1 MKKMILSL
9 LVLSSVAQSSELDNL
24 INTSNAI
31 VDQIDRGI
39 MLVGAAQE
47 FAYTG
52 SGLSDGTL
60 SSTAH
65 ISSEQLQAYNDAL
78 ASMSNYQAYG
88 DLQTVLEEKAYT
100 ELDMMDE
107 AIGVITEVVVD
118 MIAVQE
124 VAEVA
129 ESAASPQ
136 EETEVQTF
144 VAENQ
149 EVLTITQ
156 EEVETY
162 NQSID
167 DIETHANTAS
177 AFLAVA
183 SNKEAVEFL
192 EQGIENANTTA
203 EQTNIF
209 YDSNAQWV
217 AMGYNTTRNLTAVY
231 LNGQSFDLDLY
242 VSEADVLLVGAESE
256 YYLTGPTAYSY
267 DCFMNSDCT
276 EL

>member
-107 AIGVITEVVVD
+107 AIGVFTEVVVD

-129 ESAASPQ
+129 ESAATPQ
-136 EETEVQTF
+136 EEAEVQTF

-149 EVLTITQ
+149 AVLTITQ
-156 EEVETY
+156 EEVDTY

-231 LNGQSFDLDLY
+231 LNGQNFDLDMY

-256 YYLTGPTAYSY
+256 YYLTGPTAQSY